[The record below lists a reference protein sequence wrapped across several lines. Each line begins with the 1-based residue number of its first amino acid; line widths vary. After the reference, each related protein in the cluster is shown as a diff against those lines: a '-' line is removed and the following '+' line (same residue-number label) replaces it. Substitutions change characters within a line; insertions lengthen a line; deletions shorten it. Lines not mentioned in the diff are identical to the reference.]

1 MSRSLRAVKQ
11 VFLDMDGTIYHGSRL
26 YPTTIPFLE
35 FLKAN
40 NIGYRFLS
48 NNSSF
53 STPEYVAKLAK
64 LGITAT
70 EDEFYLSTDYAIDY
84 IKEFLP
90 GVKKLYVMGMKSI
103 FPAFE
108 AAGFEVVEDDPD
120 AVVVAFDR
128 TLTYEKL
135 CRTAYYMKK
144 GLPALATHPDV
155 FCPTDQETFL
165 VDCGAF
171 IACLETAT
179 KCKLKVL
186 GKPDP
191 GLLRAAAAR
200 CGVTPAETLMCGDR
214 LSTDIRL
221 GINAGSLTCQVAGP
235 GADTTAVP
243 GVVPDMV
250 VQDLGE
256 LQKMWENVLK

>member
-1 MSRSLRAVKQ
+1 MEQRLKNVRQ

-26 YPTTIPFLE
+26 YPTTIPFLN
-35 FLKAN
+35 FLKSRG
-40 NIGYRFLS
+40 IGYKFLS

-53 STPEYVAKLAK
+53 STDEYVAKLGR

-70 EDEFYLSTDYAIDY
+70 PDEFYISTDYCIDY
-84 IKEFLP
+84 IKANHP
-90 GVKKLYVMGMKSI
+90 AVKKLFIMGMESI

-108 AAGFEVVEDDPD
+108 AAGFTVTDSDPD
-120 AVVVAFDR
+120 AVIVAFDR

-135 CRTAYYMKK
+135 CRTAYFIKQ
-144 GLPALATHPDV
+144 GIPAFATHPDV
-155 FCPTDQETFL
+155 FCPTDQPTFL

-179 KCKLKVL
+179 RCKITVL

-191 GLLRAAAAR
+191 GFLRAAAAR
-200 CGVTPAETLMCGDR
+200 CGVAPENTLMAGDR

-221 GINAGSLTCQVAGP
+221 GINAGSVTCRLTGP
-235 GADTTAVP
+235 GADLTACE
-243 GVVPDMV
+243 GVIPDFTV
-250 VQDLGE
+250 DNLGE
-256 LQKMWENVLK
+256 LQAIWENL